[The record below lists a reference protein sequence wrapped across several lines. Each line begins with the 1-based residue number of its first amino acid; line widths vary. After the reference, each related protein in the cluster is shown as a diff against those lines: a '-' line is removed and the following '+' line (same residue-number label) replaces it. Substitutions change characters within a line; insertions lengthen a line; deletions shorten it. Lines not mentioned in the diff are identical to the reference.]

1 MRRREGERENL
12 GVGTLC
18 VDFLASVASYPN
30 PDDKIN
36 TTSFKVQAGG
46 NAGNALTCAAR
57 LGLRAGL
64 VADDTQG
71 RAVLQEL
78 QADSIDTSFVVVG
91 FNWKAI
97 HKFEYPFVKFPRAN
111 HICSAWTRAASVP
124 SALASMLLRLPKIKF
139 AIVTLGEDG
148 CIMLERSVGE
158 DSQTEEME
166 ADNLLES
173 LKRRKDAS
181 VTIPNCISSG
191 QFLGTA
197 EKVPPQELLDT
208 TGAGDSFTGAI
219 LYGSYEAVVEQLRNL
234 YKYAVDP
241 PSSIR
246 RFMGLFD
253 KTICQRL
260 GCSLHK

>member
-46 NAGNALTCAAR
+46 NAG
-57 LGLRAGL
+57 
-64 VADDTQG
+64 
-71 RAVLQEL
+71 
-78 QADSIDTSFVVVG
+78 IDTSFVVVG

-97 HKFEYPFVKFPRAN
+97 YKFEYPFVNSFCFLVFIILRNFHGLVIYVQFLCFDFQNPKTCCLNFWFDLL
-111 HICSAWTRAASVP
+111 AWTGAASVP
-124 SALASMLLRLPKIKF
+124 SALASMLLRLPRIKF

-148 CIMLERSVGE
+148 CIMLERSVGGKY
-158 DSQTEEME
+158 ST
-166 ADNLLES
+166 
-173 LKRRKDAS
+173 RRKDAS
-181 VTIPNCISSG
+181 VTIPTCISSG

-208 TGAGDSFTGAI
+208 AGAGDSFTGAI

-234 YKYAVDP
+234 YKNAVDP
-241 PSSIR
+241 PV
-246 RFMGLFD
+246 F
-253 KTICQRL
+253 
-260 GCSLHK
+260 H

>member
-1 MRRREGERENL
+1 MRALE
-12 GVGTLC
+12 
-18 VDFLASVASYPN
+18 
-30 PDDKIN
+30 IN
-36 TTSFKVQAGG
+36 YFHEK
-46 NAGNALTCAAR
+46 NYL
-57 LGLRAGL
+57 
-64 VADDTQG
+64 
-71 RAVLQEL
+71 E
-78 QADSIDTSFVVVG
+78 
-91 FNWKAI
+91 
-97 HKFEYPFVKFPRAN
+97 
-111 HICSAWTRAASVP
+111 AWTGAASVP

-181 VTIPNCISSG
+181 VTIPTCISSG

-208 TGAGDSFTGAI
+208 AGAGDSFTEAI

-234 YKYAVDP
+234 
-241 PSSIR
+241 
-246 RFMGLFD
+246 
-253 KTICQRL
+253 
-260 GCSLHK
+260 